1 MSNGVSE
8 SRAIF
13 ISRLEEGLD
22 RLDISLS
29 GDAVERLWIYFREL
43 RKWSRKVN
51 LIAKGATDTEIVE
64 NHFLDSL
71 TLLPLLDGEGLH
83 LLDVGTGAG
92 FPGLVLKAARPQMRL
107 TLVEP
112 RLKRISFLKHVART
126 LQLAEV
132 DALACRVED
141 EQLLPSDG
149 DFTHVTSRAVTE
161 IGPFLEMVSRFAH
174 PGVQVIC
181 MKGPKWQ
188 QELERAREVVQAKG
202 YVQAKTLSC
211 LLPFS
216 GAERNLVV
224 FLTHSRL

>member
-1 MSNGVSE
+1 VSE
-8 SRAIF
+8 SRTIF
-13 ISRLEEGLD
+13 INRLEDGLN
-22 RLDISLS
+22 RLDLSLT
-29 GDAVERLWIYFREL
+29 GDAVERLWIYFSEL

-51 LIAKGATDTEIVE
+51 LIAKGATDAEVIE

-71 TLLPLLDGEGLH
+71 TLLPLLEGEGLH

-92 FPGLVLKAARPQMRL
+92 FPGLVLKAARPGMRL

-126 LQLAEV
+126 LKLAEV
-132 DALACRVED
+132 EALACRVED
-141 EQLLPSDG
+141 EQLLPADG

-188 QELERAREVVQAKG
+188 QELERAKDVVQAKG
-202 YVQAKTLSC
+202 YVQSKTLSC